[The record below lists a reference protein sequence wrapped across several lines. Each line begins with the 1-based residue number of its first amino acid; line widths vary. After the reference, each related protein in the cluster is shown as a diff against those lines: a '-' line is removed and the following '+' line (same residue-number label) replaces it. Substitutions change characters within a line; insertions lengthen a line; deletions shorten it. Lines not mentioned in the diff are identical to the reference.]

1 MRSSLNKSREFE
13 IRNIEGVDSKRLDSI
28 LREDSSERLNQNK
41 VDFKL
46 INIQNIFLNLKNLF
60 F

>member
-13 IRNIEGVDSKRLDSI
+13 VRNIEGVDSKRLDSI
-28 LREDSSERLNQNK
+28 LREDPSERLNQNK

-46 INIQNIFLNLKNLF
+46 INIKNIYIFV
-60 F
+60 